1 MATSAEEPSQCRFAA
16 WDTGLLAATPS
27 WAR

>member
-27 WAR
+27 WVR